1 MSTHPDPYQHQTKA
15 KGTGGSPTPSFLPK
29 MFTNSI
35 DRLEELVGNSNIEW
49 ADDLISITKDHK
61 EAMNRFKK
69 IALQVEKED
78 SQKNRSLS

>member
-1 MSTHPDPYQHQTKA
+1 
-15 KGTGGSPTPSFLPK
+15 

-49 ADDLISITKDHK
+49 ADDLISITKDPK

-69 IALQVEKED
+69 IALQV
-78 SQKNRSLS
+78 

>member
-1 MSTHPDPYQHQTKA
+1 
-15 KGTGGSPTPSFLPK
+15 

-49 ADDLISITKDHK
+49 ADDLISITKNHK
-61 EAMNRFKK
+61 EAMSRFKK